1 MLYLEPMREFF
12 FFRIKMLAENGLK
25 ICFGA
30 NSQISN
36 TLDREGAYLHVEV
49 QDQTV
54 LDFIIDH

>member
-1 MLYLEPMREFF
+1 
-12 FFRIKMLAENGLK
+12 MLAANGLK

-54 LDFIIDH
+54 LDFITDH